1 MSIRRRLGRVAAA
14 AAISLAVVAC
24 GDTSG
29 NGGDTS
35 AEPERSGSFQLNPGE
50 FYCHG
55 YKETSPGDALL
66 QTGDHYW
73 FGAAEFD
80 CPSI

>member
-1 MSIRRRLGRVAAA
+1 MRRRLGMVAAA
-14 AAISLAVVAC
+14 AAISLAVTAC
-24 GDTSG
+24 GGATG
-29 NGGDTS
+29 NGNGEAS

>member
-1 MSIRRRLGRVAAA
+1 MSLRRRLGMVAAA

-24 GDTSG
+24 GDAAGSG
-29 NGGDTS
+29 EAA

-80 CPSI
+80 CPII